1 MIFKFIIL
9 NNELTKLFR
18 FTMSRTHFYFHGK
31 IFDQDDG
38 GAMDSPLGPALVN
51 LFIGYN
57 EQKWLESDHGR
68 LVKLYRGYVGDIF
81 CYFENEHQA
90 LTFLDFLSSQHPDL
104 NLDIEKEHMKQ
115 LPFLDV
121 LNTCS
126 HRLHSTKNEVYQ

>member
-1 MIFKFIIL
+1 
-9 NNELTKLFR
+9 
-18 FTMSRTHFYFHGK
+18 MSRTHFYFHGK

-38 GAMDSPLGPALVN
+38 GAMDSPLGPALAN

-104 NLDIEKEHMKQ
+104 NLDIEKEHTKQ